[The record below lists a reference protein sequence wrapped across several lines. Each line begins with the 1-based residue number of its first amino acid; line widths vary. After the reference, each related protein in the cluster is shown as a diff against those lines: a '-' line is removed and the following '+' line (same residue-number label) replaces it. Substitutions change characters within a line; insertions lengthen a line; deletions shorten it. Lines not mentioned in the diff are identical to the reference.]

1 MADGNFINQV
11 IPEDISLAI
20 ECVKNVFLDAL
31 TSGRHE
37 RGDWRKQELA
47 QHCSRA
53 VIHESQFYY
62 NTGENISK
70 SDDDDNL
77 ANACCR
83 LLLALQLRQEA
94 RLNEKVQ
101 SKIS

>member
-11 IPEDISLAI
+11 IPEDIALAI

-37 RGDWRKQELA
+37 RGDWRKQ
-47 QHCSRA
+47 
-53 VIHESQFYY
+53 
-62 NTGENISK
+62 
-70 SDDDDNL
+70 SDLQICHKLDRHLTNYMNGVDFPPDDEL

-83 LLLALQLRQEA
+83 ILMLLQLRQEA